1 MVTLESFTDD
11 VDQVNH
17 LILWWISQSKRRYH
31 YVRKSGTKKDFI
43 SDVWVRI
50 MQTFREGKEVDCKI
64 STALIHL
71 CEWELVSYRR
81 IGAPETRDTRR
92 KLQNAEQV
100 RRHHK
105 IGDDAYIIEVVF
117 QRELE
122 WAIAGVMRSLTWRE
136 AVIIR
141 ARYGLFGD
149 KALTL
154 EGVAMALKVTR
165 ERVRQIENKA
175 IKKIQHHIRAT
186 KLLPFANETEG
197 VRGREE
203 IDEDFEK
210 TIRRIKK
217 TEYGQVLLDDILG

>member
-149 KALTL
+149 KTLTL
-154 EGVAMALKVTR
+154 GRSIEVGALH
-165 ERVRQIENKA
+165 
-175 IKKIQHHIRAT
+175 KIQHHVRAN
-186 KLLPFANETEG
+186 KLLPFAAEMMDMRKSQHDYAESVLTKRLG
-197 VRGREE
+197 
-203 IDEDFEK
+203 
-210 TIRRIKK
+210 K